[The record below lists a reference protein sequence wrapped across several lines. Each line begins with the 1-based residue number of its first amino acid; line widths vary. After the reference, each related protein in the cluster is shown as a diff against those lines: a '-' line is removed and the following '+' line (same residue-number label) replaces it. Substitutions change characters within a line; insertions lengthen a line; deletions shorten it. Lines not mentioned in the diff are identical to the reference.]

1 MQTIR
6 IARKDVVEL
15 YQHLTDAERHA
26 TNNPKLTYAM
36 ARTMAKLKGE
46 MDAIQTACKL
56 PEGFEKDR
64 IALCERMAKRDSAGK
79 AQKTPN
85 GKAYDIAD
93 AAAFAAA
100 LDELKAKFDM
110 DGHQKRCEAMLEE
123 LVDVEF
129 YPLPVTED
137 NVPPAWTP
145 ATLTRLLPIVAAEPA
160 TAPAATTAP
169 ASEAKPA
176 GAPALTLVP
185 KH

>member
-6 IARKDVVEL
+6 IARKDVVDL
-15 YQHLTDAERHA
+15 YQHLTDAARHA

-36 ARTMAKLKGE
+36 ARTLAKLKGE
-46 MDAIQTACKL
+46 MDAIETACKL
-56 PEGFEKDR
+56 PDGFDKDR

-79 AQKTPN
+79 PQKTPKGN
-85 GKAYDIAD
+85 AYDIED
-93 AAAFAAA
+93 HAAFAAA

-110 DGHQKRCEAMLEE
+110 DGHQKRCEALLDEA
-123 LVDVEF
+123 VDVEF

-145 ATLTRLLPIVAAEPA
+145 ATLTRLLPIVAAEPWPASA
-160 TAPAATTAP
+160 TAPATA
-169 ASEAKPA
+169 PA